1 MNIPVNIYFVLK
13 TMAYRKKSGYTIF
26 LRKLEIKEIAQLSVQ
41 GISYA
46 IESEIADPLRV
57 PWCMQITYNFHF
69 IHVLFSLH
77 TDVCFAANI

>member
-57 PWCMQITYNFHF
+57 P
-69 IHVLFSLH
+69 
-77 TDVCFAANI
+77 